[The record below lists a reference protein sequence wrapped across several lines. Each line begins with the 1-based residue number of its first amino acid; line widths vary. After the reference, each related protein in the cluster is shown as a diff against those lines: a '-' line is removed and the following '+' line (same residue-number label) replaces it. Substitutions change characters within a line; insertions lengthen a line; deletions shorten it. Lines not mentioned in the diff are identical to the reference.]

1 MILIVKPGTSGI
13 EAGPISNVDL
23 PSVQLS
29 SRSTGEAVKG
39 RGWCNRPRYT
49 LQSTR
54 LDYGVL
60 ANC

>member
-39 RGWCNRPRYT
+39 RG
-49 LQSTR
+49 
-54 LDYGVL
+54 
-60 ANC
+60 